1 MAQVVNIHE
10 AKTHF
15 SRLVE
20 RAEAGEEFVIAR
32 AGAPVARLGPLPPR
46 GDREPGGAEGM
57 ITMRDD
63 FDEPLPDELLR
74 AFGIK

>member
-1 MAQVVNIHE
+1 VAEIVNIHE

-15 SRLVE
+15 SKLVE
-20 RAEAGEEFVIAR
+20 RAAAGEEFVIAR
-32 AGAPVARLGPLPPR
+32 AGAPIARLGPLPPG

-63 FDEPLPDELLR
+63 FDEPLPDELQR
-74 AFGIK
+74 AFGMK

>member
-1 MAQVVNIHE
+1 VTQIVNIHE

-15 SRLVE
+15 SKLVE

-46 GDREPGGAEGM
+46 AAREPGGAEGKIRM
-57 ITMRDD
+57 HDD
-63 FDEPLPDELLR
+63 FDDALPDELQR
-74 AFGIK
+74 ALGMR